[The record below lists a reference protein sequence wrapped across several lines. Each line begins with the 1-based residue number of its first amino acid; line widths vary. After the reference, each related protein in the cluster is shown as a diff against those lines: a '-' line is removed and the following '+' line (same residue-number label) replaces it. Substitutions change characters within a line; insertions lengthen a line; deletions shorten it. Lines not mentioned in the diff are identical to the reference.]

1 MKRYLQRYLSP
12 YLKKDLKNKILL
24 IAGPRQSGKTI
35 LSKNLGLSFD
45 YLNYDERE
53 HHKILKER
61 SWDRNKKY
69 IIFDELH
76 KKRDWKLWLKGIYD
90 TEGLPP
96 GILVTG
102 SARLDIHKKMGDS
115 LAGRFFYYR
124 LHPFDI
130 KEVNKLKLFSPDEA
144 LERLL
149 SFGGFPEPFLKGSKP
164 FYGKW
169 KQSQLD
175 IILKQ
180 DLITL
185 ENVKWLSSIET
196 LVQLLRDRVG
206 SPLSYASLAEDL
218 NCSPKSVK
226 NWLRILENLYVVF
239 QIRPWVKNIAR
250 SLVKAPKYYFYDTA
264 QVKDMSLRLE
274 NLTACALLKELDFRR
289 DVYGEAG
296 QLFYLRNKDKKEV
309 DFLITQDHQ
318 PTLMIEVKKSQ
329 DNISSGMKL
338 FHQKFKNIKAVQ
350 LVQFLKREK
359 SFPQGIEVRPV
370 ASWLAKMKF

>member
-1 MKRYLQRYLSP
+1 MKQYLKRYLAP
-12 YLKKDLKNKILL
+12 YLKKDLKNKILIL
-24 IAGPRQSGKTI
+24 AGPRQSGKTT

-76 KKRDWKLWLKGIYD
+76 KKKDWKLWIKGIYD
-90 TEGLPP
+90 TEGIPP
-96 GILVTG
+96 GLLITG
-102 SARLDIHKKMGDS
+102 SARLDIYKRMGDS

-130 KEVNKLKLFSPDEA
+130 KEINKLKLFHPDEA

-149 SFGGFPEPFLKGSKP
+149 SFGGFPEPFLKASKS

-185 ENVKWLSSIET
+185 ENIKWLSSIET
-196 LVQLLRDRVG
+196 LVQLLRNKVG
-206 SPLSYASLAEDL
+206 SPLSYTSLAEDL

-239 QIRPWVKNIAR
+239 PVRPWVKNIAR

-264 QVKDMSLRLE
+264 QVRDMSLRLE
-274 NLTACALLKELDFRR
+274 NLVACALLKELDFRR
-289 DVYGEAG
+289 DAYGETG

-309 DFLITQDHQ
+309 DFLITKDHLPQ
-318 PTLMIEVKKSQ
+318 LMIEVKKTQ
-329 DNISSGMKL
+329 DQVSSGIHF
-338 FHQKFKNIKAVQ
+338 FHKQLKNIKAVQ
-350 LVQFLKREK
+350 LIQSLKREK
-359 SFPQGIEVRPV
+359 SFAQGIEIRK
-370 ASWLAKMKF
+370 ASLWLAKMKF